1 MIWNIFSVLAMI
13 TRDVCISVRFQ
24 REINEIPVTEQTL
37 NPKNMIWQL
46 EQNTLANADLLTI

>member
-13 TRDVCISVRFQ
+13 TRDLCISGRFQ

-37 NPKNMIWQL
+37 NPKNKIWQL
-46 EQNTLANADLLTI
+46 EQNTFANADL

>member
-13 TRDVCISVRFQ
+13 TRVLCISGRFQ

>member
-13 TRDVCISVRFQ
+13 TRVLCISGRFQ

-37 NPKNMIWQL
+37 NPKNKIWQL
-46 EQNTLANADLLTI
+46 EQNTLANADL

>member
-13 TRDVCISVRFQ
+13 TRDVCISGRFQ

>member
-13 TRDVCISVRFQ
+13 TRDVCICVRFQ

>member
-13 TRDVCISVRFQ
+13 TRDLCISGRFQ